1 MRTISVKRLR
11 RSFSKDRHTE
21 KDIYRDR
28 QGQAQ
33 TDSEKHKHT
42 EGHVSNYIDNPI

>member
-1 MRTISVKRLR
+1 MEKERKTDIE
-11 RSFSKDRHTE
+11 KDRHTE

-28 QGQAQ
+28 QGQAE

>member
-1 MRTISVKRLR
+1 MEKERKTDIE
-11 RSFSKDRHTE
+11 KDRHTE

-28 QGQAQ
+28 QGQAE
-33 TDSEKHKHT
+33 TDSEKHKQT